1 MATTKHTSVDEGDCP
16 LTSVRPLDPG
26 VAQLI
31 RQEVQAAINGVHES
45 FSAPPSYSSSAP
57 LLSSTIVAEDVDT
70 EAQQPVTPP
79 SMTLSDWGWLV
90 LAMAPMFTW
99 MLSWGV
105 LSSLG
110 VDPLDFAM
118 LAFFL
123 VLFPLSSL
131 IFLGVTLFC
140 LGVGGKSPEP
150 APLPLNPEEQ
160 KGARY
165 ASVAFSW
172 GILGLYIL
180 FYGIIWLW
188 AVMFED
194 RSVWHMYTV
203 SRDLQAKITTEAV
216 LSKLVACLHEAIPE
230 RNATIADFSACL
242 KDMGMEETYTE
253 FLPTSLVLD

>member
-131 IFLGVTLFC
+131 IFVC
-140 LGVGGKSPEP
+140 L
-150 APLPLNPEEQ
+150 LL
-160 KGARY
+160 
-165 ASVAFSW
+165 
-172 GILGLYIL
+172 IL
-180 FYGIIWLW
+180 F
-188 AVMFED
+188 
-194 RSVWHMYTV
+194 SSTV
-203 SRDLQAKITTEAV
+203 HAFVCVEALVYDALAKI
-216 LSKLVACLHEAIPE
+216 CLYLARSHLI
-230 RNATIADFSACL
+230 
-242 KDMGMEETYTE
+242 
-253 FLPTSLVLD
+253 LPRSRR